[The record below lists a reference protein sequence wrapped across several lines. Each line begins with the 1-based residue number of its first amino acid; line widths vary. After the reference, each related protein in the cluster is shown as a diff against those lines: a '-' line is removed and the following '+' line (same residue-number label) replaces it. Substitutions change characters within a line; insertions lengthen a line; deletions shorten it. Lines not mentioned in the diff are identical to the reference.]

1 MKREDNGSGF
11 VLDLIPN
18 RNEVASYISSNGRA
32 VTLSRWRVD
41 LNGTPRSAWNH
52 SCWRVFY
59 FSFLEV
65 YQYTSAYEKEI
76 ENAFFH
82 HLRYLQ
88 SQWKSLLGQ
97 GQEAPADEHKAHNK
111 AERKRTVG

>member
-1 MKREDNGSGF
+1 MKREDNSSGF
-11 VLDLIPN
+11 VLDLIPDH
-18 RNEVASYISSNGRA
+18 REVASYVPANGRA
-32 VTLSRWRVD
+32 VTLGRWRVD

-65 YQYTSAYEKEI
+65 YQYTSADEKEI
-76 ENAFFH
+76 ESAFFH

-88 SQWKSLLGQ
+88 TQWKSLL
-97 GQEAPADEHKAHNK
+97 N
-111 AERKRTVG
+111 